1 MDQALLAR
9 SQMALSLAFHI
20 VFASIGVAMP
30 LLMVLA
36 EARGLR
42 TGDPL
47 YRTLAQRW
55 AKGTAVLFAVGA
67 VSGTVLSFELGLL
80 FPGFMR
86 FAGPI
91 VGLPFSLEGFAF
103 FTEAIFLGIYL
114 YGWDRVSPRAH
125 LLAGVGVAG
134 SGLASA
140 VFVTF
145 VNAWMNAPR
154 GLTFAGGQ
162 LVGIDPLGALRTPF
176 ALHEILHG
184 SLAAY
189 AATGLGVAGVH
200 AFALLHA
207 PGSRFHRHA
216 LTLALAMAVPAS
228 LLQPLVGHFAG
239 QQVAVHQP
247 AKLAAMEQLAHTRR
261 AAPLEVGPFEIPGGM
276 SFMAFN
282 DFDAEVTGL
291 DAFAPADRPPALIR
305 PAFLV
310 MVGLG
315 TALALH
321 ALWTLWLWRKGK
333 RDATASRFSRAFL
346 WATLLAAPAGF
357 IALEAGWVV
366 TEVGRQP
373 YVVYGVIRTAAAAT
387 PAAGMAVRFAL
398 FAAIYV
404 ILAATVVAVLG
415 RHVRAT
421 LAAEPAPEPAA

>member
-30 LLMVLA
+30 VLMVLA

-42 TGDPL
+42 TGDPV
-47 YRTLAQRW
+47 YRVLAQRW

-103 FTEAIFLGIYL
+103 FTEAIFLGVYL
-114 YGWDRVSPRAH
+114 YGWDRVSPRVH
-125 LLAGVGVAG
+125 LLSGVGVAV

-154 GLTFAGGQ
+154 GLVFTDGQ
-162 LVGIDPLGALRTPF
+162 LTDIDPWGALKTPF

-184 SLAAY
+184 SLASY
-189 AATGLGVAGVH
+189 AATGLAVAGVH
-200 AFALLHA
+200 AYALLRN
-207 PGSRFHRHA
+207 PGSQFHRHA
-216 LTLALAMAVPAS
+216 LTLALVLAVPSS
-228 LLQPLVGHFAG
+228 LLQPMLGHFAG
-239 QQVAVHQP
+239 QQVAIHQP
-247 AKLAAMEQLAHTRR
+247 AKLAVMEQLPHTRA
-261 AAPLEVGPFEIPGGM
+261 AAPLHVGPFEIPGGL
-276 SFMAFN
+276 SLMAFN
-282 DFDAEVTGL
+282 DPQAVVQGL
-291 DAFAPADRPPALIR
+291 DAFAPEDRPPALIR
-305 PAFLV
+305 PAFLL

-315 TALALH
+315 TALVGYS
-321 ALWTLWLWRKGK
+321 LWAVWLWRRRRPWGQE
-333 RDATASRFSRAFL
+333 RRFL
-346 WATLLAAPAGF
+346 WATILAAPAGF
-357 IALEAGWVV
+357 VALEAGWIV

-373 YVVYGVIRTAAAAT
+373 FVVYGVMRTAAAVT
-387 PAAGMAVRFAL
+387 PAAGLEVRLIVFT
-398 FAAIYV
+398 AIYLV
-404 ILAATVVAVLG
+404 LAATLVTVLG
-415 RHVRAT
+415 RHIRAT
-421 LAAEPAPEPAA
+421 MVAEPDA

>member
-30 LLMVLA
+30 VLMVLA

-42 TGDPL
+42 TGDPV
-47 YRTLAQRW
+47 YRLLAQRW
-55 AKGTAVLFAVGA
+55 AKGTAVLFAIGA

-125 LLAGVGVAG
+125 LLSGVGVAI

-154 GLTFAGGQ
+154 GLVFADGQ
-162 LVGIDPLGALRTPF
+162 LVDIDPLGALKTPF

-200 AFALLHA
+200 ALALLRA
-207 PGSRFHRHA
+207 PGSRFHLHA
-216 LTLALAMAVPAS
+216 VTLALLMAAPAS
-228 LLQPLVGHFAG
+228 LAQPLLGHFAG

-247 AKLAAMEQLAHTRR
+247 AKLAAMEQLQHTQ
-261 AAPLEVGPFEIPGGM
+261 AGAPLELGPLEVPGGL

-282 DFDAEVTGL
+282 DFHAVVQGL

-305 PAFLV
+305 PAFLL
-310 MVGLG
+310 MTGLG

-321 ALWTLWLWRKGK
+321 GLWALWLWR
-333 RDATASRFSRAFL
+333 RARAGGPPLSAHRGFL
-346 WATLLAAPAGF
+346 WATLAAAPAGF

-373 YVVYGVIRTAAAAT
+373 WVVYGVIRTAAAAT
-387 PAAGMAVRFAL
+387 TAPGMGLRFAL
-398 FAAIYV
+398 FAIIYA
-404 ILAATVVAVLG
+404 ILAATVVVVLG
-415 RHVRAT
+415 RHIRAT
-421 LAAEPAPEPAA
+421 MVAEPTP

>member
-42 TGDPL
+42 TGDPV
-47 YRTLAQRW
+47 YRLLAQRW

-103 FTEAIFLGIYL
+103 FTEAIFLGVYL

-125 LLAGVGVAG
+125 LLSGVGVAV

-154 GLTFAGGQ
+154 GLVFAGGQ
-162 LVGIDPLGALRTPF
+162 LIDIDPLGALKTPF

-200 AFALLHA
+200 AFALLRA

-216 LTLALAMAVPAS
+216 LTLALLMAAPAG
-228 LLQPLVGHFAG
+228 LAQPLLGHFAG

-247 AKLAAMEQLAHTRR
+247 AKLAAMEQLAHTR
-261 AAPLEVGPFEIPGGM
+261 AGAPLELGPLEIPGGL

-282 DFDAEVTGL
+282 DFHAVVQGL

-305 PAFLV
+305 PAFMV
-310 MVGLG
+310 MAGLG

-321 ALWTLWLWRKGK
+321 ALWALWLWRRG
-333 RDATASRFSRAFL
+333 RAGGPALGTHRRFL
-346 WATLLAAPAGF
+346 WATIVAAPAGF

-373 YVVYGVIRTAAAAT
+373 WVVYGVIRTAAAAT
-387 PAAGMAVRFAL
+387 TAPGMGIRFAL
-398 FAAIYV
+398 FAVIYV
-404 ILAATVVAVLG
+404 ILGATVIAVLG

-421 LAAEPAPEPAA
+421 LLTEPTS